1 MQDGIKMKLT
11 EKNTLVYVMLIAAI
25 VILIPHLVRFSF
37 YNNIMIGEES
47 YYHATI
53 AKQIIE
59 QKSLIHDPNYVFNP
73 YHLILALAGYFIGV
87 EFASKLIPFL
97 LGMLSVLVFYLILKE
112 FKIEIEERFVI
123 SLILIIS
130 SSFIYLSTMSNI
142 YSVPVFMTLLG
153 IYLLFKKNIFLTVL
167 SFLAFAAAI
176 SFGMFN
182 ALLVITIIIAY
193 LIEETQKEKVSLE
206 TKKPRFSFKSK
217 KAAVFLFML
226 FIISV
231 LCFPLYFQQRTK
243 VLPAGNILQSSI
255 SDLGALTGVG
265 VFNILLAVVGFF
277 LIWKKRKEYPFIFL
291 LLLIMF
297 MFFFYTKN
305 ISVYLTFIFS
315 VLAGHAFVKIRDMG
329 WEVKII
335 KNLTMLLMICGLL
348 FSTISYLNRIS
359 NMQPDNE
366 VIKSLD
372 WLKHYSKQ
380 DEVVFSHYSKGFWIT
395 DVAERP
401 VVTDKMF
408 EYYPNAEERFND
420 SLEIF
425 YSRNLK
431 NTKSLLEKYNINYIW
446 IDNEMKNGLVWEKEQ
461 QGLLFLFRNNE
472 TFKNIYNN
480 QGIEIWKVYPRI
492 LGE

>member
-1 MQDGIKMKLT
+1 MQDGRKMKLT
-11 EKNTLVYVMLIAAI
+11 EKNTLVYVMLAAAI
-25 VILIPHLVRFSF
+25 VLLIPHLVRFLF
-37 YNNIMIGEES
+37 YNNIMIGDES

-73 YHLILALAGYFIGV
+73 YHLVLASAGYFIGV
-87 EFASKLIPFL
+87 EFASKLIPL
-97 LGMLSVLVFYLILKE
+97 SLGMLSILFFYLILKE
-112 FKIEIEERFVI
+112 FKIEIKKRFVI

-130 SSFIYLSTMSNI
+130 PSFIYLSTMSNI

-153 IYLLFKKNIFLTVL
+153 VYLLFKKNIFLTVL
-167 SFLAFAAAI
+167 SSLAFAAAI
-176 SFGMFN
+176 SFGIFN
-182 ALLVITIIIAY
+182 SLLVITIIISY
-193 LIEETQKEKVSLE
+193 LIDETQKEKVSLE

-243 VLPAGNILQSSI
+243 VLPAANMLQGSI
-255 SDLGALTGVG
+255 SDLGALIGIG
-265 VFNILLAVVGFF
+265 VFNILLAIVGFF
-277 LIWKKRKEYPFIFL
+277 LIWKKRKEYSFIFL
-291 LLLIMF
+291 PFLIMF

-305 ISVYLTFIFS
+305 VIVYLTFIFS
-315 VLAGHAFVKIRDMG
+315 ILAGHAFFKIKNMDWQVKM
-329 WEVKII
+329 I
-335 KNLTMLLMICGLL
+335 KNLTVLLMICGLA
-348 FSTISYLNRIS
+348 FSTISYLNRVS

-372 WLKHYSKQ
+372 WLKHYSRQ
-380 DEVVFSHYSKGFWIT
+380 DEIVFSHYSKGFWINSI
-395 DVAERP
+395 AERP

-431 NTKSLLEKYNINYIW
+431 NTKSLLEKYNIHYIW
-446 IDNEMKNGLVWEKEQ
+446 IDNEMKNGLVWEEEQ

-472 TFKNIYNN
+472 TFNNIYNN
-480 QGIEIWKVYPRI
+480 QGIEIWEIKKEV
-492 LGE
+492 